1 MRDRWNLVLL
11 NRLVYALVSFI
22 NVDDLSRLGFF
33 VLFEMNDYCRELI
46 NLDTSF
52 TC

>member
-1 MRDRWNLVLL
+1 
-11 NRLVYALVSFI
+11 LVSSI
-22 NVDDLSRLGFF
+22 NVDDLSRLGFFF